1 MPGCGN
7 CQRGALPVQAQAPL
21 FQIQQSFGDR
31 WNGLALSVQMDFG
44 QWMCNVRDEASNQ
57 TIYTAYRGGAN
68 AAKLAAAEFAILK
81 VLGFE
86 SAMSPGSLAQSLQWR
101 PRW

>member
-7 CQRGALPVQAQAPL
+7 CQRRSIPVQAPAPL
-21 FQIQQSFGDR
+21 FQIQQSYGTR
-31 WNGLALSVQMDFG
+31 WNGLALSVQTDFS
-44 QWMCNVRDEASNQ
+44 QWMFNVRDEARNQ
-57 TIYTAYRGGAN
+57 TIYTAYRGSAS

-81 VLGFE
+81 VFGFE
-86 SAMSPGSLAQSLQWR
+86 SPMNPGSLAQSLQWQ